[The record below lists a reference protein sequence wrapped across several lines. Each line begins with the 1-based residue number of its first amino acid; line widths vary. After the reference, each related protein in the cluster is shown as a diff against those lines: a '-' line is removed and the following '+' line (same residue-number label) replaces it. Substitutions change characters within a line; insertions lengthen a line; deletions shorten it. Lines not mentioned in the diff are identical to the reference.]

1 MSHSQH
7 SQLPSRLP
15 VAARLLHTVQLYW
28 KASPYYTTVQTS
40 IQLHTIQLYKNT
52 RYNSRRYKPAYNTT
66 VLEGTRQHLNTTR
79 RYKTALYKKDA
90 GHLQHS
96 QLMLKLDQTKIFQNM
111 TNLSDITNIVHFR
124 ELLTKE
130 RVLVCTNQTQSGPC
144 EMVNYPRKV
153 NLNLWGSKSEVGRG
167 WICLKCKS
175 TLCLRYWVDCGSERQ

>member
-66 VLEGTRQHLNTTR
+66 VLESARQHLNTTR

-96 QLMLKLDQTKIFQNM
+96 QLMLKLDQTKIVSKYDKFIRHYKYCARQGII
-111 TNLSDITNIVHFR
+111 DR
-124 ELLTKE
+124 
-130 RVLVCTNQTQSGPC
+130 
-144 EMVNYPRKV
+144 RKGV
-153 NLNLWGSKSEVGRG
+153 NL
-167 WICLKCKS
+167 
-175 TLCLRYWVDCGSERQ
+175 Y